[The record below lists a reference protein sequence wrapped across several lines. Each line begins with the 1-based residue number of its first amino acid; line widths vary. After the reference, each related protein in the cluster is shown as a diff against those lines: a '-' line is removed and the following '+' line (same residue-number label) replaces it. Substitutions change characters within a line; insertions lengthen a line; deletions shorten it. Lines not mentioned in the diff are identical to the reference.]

1 MKIWMKTMVGVSSLI
16 TLLSQGAAAVQLS
29 PASHDLAAARLR
41 CDASP
46 NYPRWDFAQVLLG
59 DVPAGEITAEVQG
72 GLLLD
77 SATLHRGSI
86 SGASGSRN
94 AILHDYGTKC
104 MLGNSHLS
112 LAPEPGHQAYISH
125 TDFLGG
131 DSRPGQ
137 PISVEA
143 IFTSTDGKT
152 IDGPVFE
159 DVTIGHGAFYFVTP
173 IRNFSHRLTI
183 SAAWF
188 DFQSTAIDWKEI
200 FGGVTFQKSLSISG
214 MHSWSEIDFKAL
226 AGNPSLRGLAV
237 RTIVGSCKFLG
248 NEEYAC
254 DQGPAPVAELRD
266 LVSNSGVASI
276 MIDAVTTVGWVKPS
290 VCKLTNIDEI
300 CADPVLA
307 KAVSFVEVGH
317 YNSERIFTC
326 SDARPVVCN

>member
-86 SGASGSRN
+86 SGASGIRN
-94 AILHDYGTKC
+94 AILRDYGTKC

-131 DSRPGQ
+131 DTRPGQ

-200 FGGVTFQKSLSISG
+200 FGG
-214 MHSWSEIDFKAL
+214 
-226 AGNPSLRGLAV
+226 GLAV